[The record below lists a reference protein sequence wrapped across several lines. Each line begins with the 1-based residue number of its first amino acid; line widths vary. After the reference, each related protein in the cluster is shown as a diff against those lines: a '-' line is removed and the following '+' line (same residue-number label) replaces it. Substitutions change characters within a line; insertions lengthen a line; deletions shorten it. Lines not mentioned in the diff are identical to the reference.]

1 MKKPMGLTLSF
12 GLDVMH
18 EDLAQDT
25 ARGDPSSSFWVLE
38 HRVGN
43 AEKAVDLRGC
53 SSPEEDH
60 PTQTDS
66 EEVTVRLSG
75 GGGPWGDCQKTS
87 QG

>member
-1 MKKPMGLTLSF
+1 MKTWPKKQPKETQ
-12 GLDVMH
+12 
-18 EDLAQDT
+18 EA
-25 ARGDPSSSFWVLE
+25 SSGYLE
-38 HRVGN
+38 QRVGN
-43 AEKAVDLRGC
+43 AMKSIDLRGC

-66 EEVTVRLSG
+66 EEVTARLSG